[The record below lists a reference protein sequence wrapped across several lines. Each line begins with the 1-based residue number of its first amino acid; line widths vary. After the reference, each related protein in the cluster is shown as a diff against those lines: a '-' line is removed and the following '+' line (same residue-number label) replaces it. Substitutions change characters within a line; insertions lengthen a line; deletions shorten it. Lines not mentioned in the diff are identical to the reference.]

1 MNKYMFDQAT
11 YAARRAKLKKQVG
24 KGLILLLG
32 NEDSSMNY
40 RDNLYP
46 FRQDSSF
53 LYFFGLDKPGLA
65 AIIDID
71 NDREV
76 IYGNE
81 LTMDEIVWTGPLPSL
96 AEQAAAAG
104 VGLTEPVT
112 ALSHVIGSARGSG
125 RSIHFLPPY
134 RPENILKLSAW
145 FGVAPNSLRE
155 HASVSLIKAVVE
167 QRSIKTA
174 EEVGQIEVAVGT
186 TVEMHLAAIRGAR
199 DGMSEAQLAS
209 GLQAIAIAAG
219 GNLSFPTILTVNGQV
234 LHNHYGPTVM
244 REGRIAI
251 CDSGAENAMHYAG
264 DMTRTF
270 PVGKRF
276 TTLQREMY
284 GIVLSAQEAAVAA
297 LRPGVLFRD
306 VHALAARKLMEGLN
320 ALGVTKGDPAAA
332 VEAGAHTIVFQC
344 GLGHMMGLDVHDMED
359 LGEEYVGYTETLKK
373 GTAFG
378 WKSLRLGREL
388 EAGFVVTIEPGLYF
402 IPELM
407 DQYRA
412 EGKYLDFINYDRL
425 EALRGFGGIRI
436 EEDLLITEEGSRL
449 LGKPL
454 AKTADEIEALRG

>member
-1 MNKYMFDQAT
+1 MNKYMFDQTT
-11 YAARRAKLKKQVG
+11 YAARRAKLKTQVG

-53 LYFFGLDKPGLA
+53 LYFFGLDKPDLA
-65 AIIDID
+65 AVIDID

-96 AEQAAAAG
+96 VEQAFAAG

-112 ALSHVIGSARGSG
+112 ALFQVLSTARGSG

-134 RPENILKLSAW
+134 RPENVLKLSAW

-155 HASVSLIKAVVE
+155 HASVSLIKAVVG

-174 EEVGQIEVAVGT
+174 EEVEQIEEAVGT
-186 TVEMHLAAIRGAR
+186 TVDMHLAAIRGVR
-199 DGMSEAQLAS
+199 DGMTEAQLAG

-359 LGEEYVGYTETLKK
+359 LGEEYVGYTERLKK

-378 WKSLRLGREL
+378 WKSLRLGRAL
-388 EAGFVVTIEPGLYF
+388 EPGFVVTIEPGLYF

-412 EGKYLDFINYDRL
+412 EGRYLDFINYDRL
-425 EALRGFGGIRI
+425 ESLRGFGGIRI